1 MKNIFKAVLATLIV
15 ILGLSCSELITH
27 AAESSYNETT
37 GKYTFSFDHSYQ
49 SYKPNQDD
57 PYNYDDAKYLIES
70 DVPFKVV
77 AFRYQQTYDN
87 GGYADKVPFFIIP
100 MENTNSD
107 TSVCVYAIRGN
118 TSSITHKLG
127 YKMIDDTKM
136 YVYAEYGIINLYYR
150 TSADWETIGQTTIP
164 YMNVSSYEE
173 MNEILKDMVNGEN
186 SYKEDENVPIE
197 STYNENI
204 ETPVLVFTEGK
215 KFYIN
220 NAVDEYNIEI
230 QGRWW
235 TVDDIEIYK
244 DMLVWKYKYSTLI
257 KNELTD
263 WITPKMDIPSRGEHD
278 LITYAQKSFDSLLSA
293 YPVENR
299 NFYGGTNAVGNY
311 FSGYSD
317 AKSTIE
323 MLLNTAGTLYT
334 SPEIYVRFYYTDDNG
349 VIHYG
354 RWCHWYENLAQP
366 EGSSGSRLD
375 DYENMDTE
383 HQSDKGLTDDE
394 MKELESSG
402 NSRIDLDTTQST
414 NDTSI
419 DSMEEGLTFF
429 KGFLSSTLSALGEV
443 PSFFSSVFGF
453 LPKAVINSI
462 GVLLIVCVILRFL
475 GR

>member
-1 MKNIFKAVLATLIV
+1 MKNIFKAVLATMIV

-27 AAESSYNETT
+27 AAESTYNETT
-37 GKYTFSFDHSYQ
+37 GKYTFTFDYSYQ
-49 SYKPNQDD
+49 KYKANEEE
-57 PYNYDDAKYLIES
+57 PYDEADFKYVIES
-70 DVPFKVV
+70 DVPFKVL
-77 AFRYQQTYDN
+77 AFRVQQTYDD
-87 GGYADKVPFFIIP
+87 GACSDRIPFYILP
-100 MENTNSD
+100 MENVNSD
-107 TSVCVYAIRGN
+107 TSVTLYVIGGN
-118 TSSITHKLG
+118 TTEYTHKLG
-127 YKMIDDTKM
+127 YKMIDGTKVYM
-136 YVYAEYGIINLYYR
+136 YAQYGVIELYTC
-150 TSADWETIGQTTIP
+150 TSANWETVGQTTIP
-164 YMNVSSYEE
+164 YMNESSYEKVD
-173 MNEILKDMVNGEN
+173 EILKDMVNGEN
-186 SYKEDENVPIE
+186 SYKENENIPIE
-197 STYNENI
+197 STYDEDI
-204 ETPVLVFTEGK
+204 EKPVLVFTEGK
-215 KFYIN
+215 NFYIN

-230 QGRWW
+230 RGRWW

-244 DMLVWKYKYSTLI
+244 DKVVWKYKYSTLI

-263 WITPKMDIPSRGEHD
+263 WITPKMNIPSRGEHD
-278 LITYAQKSFDSLLSA
+278 LITYGQKSFDNLLSA

-323 MLLNTAGTLYT
+323 TLLNAAGTLYT

-383 HQSDKGLTDDE
+383 HQSDKGLTDEE
-394 MKELESSG
+394 MNELESSG
-402 NSRIDLDTTQST
+402 NSRIDLDTVQST